1 MDGGRQIG
9 SWTMVALRGG
19 EGLWRGI
26 YAPTIVLLV
35 PHVEG
40 ICAPAI
46 VLLVLQALLVD
57 GHICL
62 LGIREPS
69 NVLGIRRHGWWG
81 REEGVDEKAYNVEDV
96 VEEMVRKE
104 NTE

>member
-26 YAPTIVLLV
+26 YAP
-35 PHVEG
+35 
-40 ICAPAI
+40 AI
-46 VLLVLQALLVD
+46 VLLVLLVLLVD

-69 NVLGIRRHGWWG
+69 NVLGIRRHSWWG
-81 REEGVDEKAYNVEDV
+81 REEGVDEKAYNAEEV
-96 VEEMVRKE
+96 VEERAKMVRG
-104 NTE
+104 

>member
-26 YAPTIVLLV
+26 YAP
-35 PHVEG
+35 
-40 ICAPAI
+40 AI
-46 VLLVLQALLVD
+46 VLLVLLVLLVD

-69 NVLGIRRHGWWG
+69 NVLGIRRHSWWG
-81 REEGVDEKAYNVEDV
+81 REEGVDEKAYNA
-96 VEEMVRKE
+96 EERVRKE

>member
-26 YAPTIVLLV
+26 YAP
-35 PHVEG
+35 
-40 ICAPAI
+40 AI
-46 VLLVLQALLVD
+46 VLLVLLVLLVD

-69 NVLGIRRHGWWG
+69 NVPGIRRQ
-81 REEGVDEKAYNVEDV
+81 RGVDEKAYNVYNAYNV
-96 VEEMVRKE
+96 LTKWLRRG
-104 NTE
+104 

>member
-26 YAPTIVLLV
+26 YAP
-35 PHVEG
+35 
-40 ICAPAI
+40 AI
-46 VLLVLQALLVD
+46 VLLVLLVLLVD

-69 NVLGIRRHGWWG
+69 NVPGIRRHSWWG
-81 REEGVDEKAYNVEDV
+81 REEGVDGKAYNVEDV
-96 VEEMVRKE
+96 VEERANMVRG
-104 NTE
+104 

>member
-1 MDGGRQIG
+1 
-9 SWTMVALRGG
+9 MVALRGG

-26 YAPTIVLLV
+26 YAPAIVLLV

-46 VLLVLQALLVD
+46 VLLVLLALLVD

-69 NVLGIRRHGWWG
+69 NVLGIRRHNWWG

-96 VEEMVRKE
+96 VEEMVGKG

>member
-1 MDGGRQIG
+1 
-9 SWTMVALRGG
+9 MVALRGG

-26 YAPTIVLLV
+26 YAP
-35 PHVEG
+35 
-40 ICAPAI
+40 AI
-46 VLLVLQALLVD
+46 VLLVLLVLLVD

-69 NVLGIRRHGWWG
+69 NVPRIRRHSWWG
-81 REEGVDEKAYNVEDV
+81 REEGVDEKAYSNVEDV
-96 VEEMVRKE
+96 VEERAKMVRRVRKE

>member
-26 YAPTIVLLV
+26 YAP
-35 PHVEG
+35 
-40 ICAPAI
+40 AI
-46 VLLVLQALLVD
+46 VLLVLLVLLVD

-69 NVLGIRRHGWWG
+69 NVPRIRRHSWWG

-96 VEEMVRKE
+96 VVERAKIVRG
-104 NTE
+104 

>member
-26 YAPTIVLLV
+26 YAP
-35 PHVEG
+35 
-40 ICAPAI
+40 AI
-46 VLLVLQALLVD
+46 VLLVLLVLLVD

-69 NVLGIRRHGWWG
+69 NVPGIRRHSWWG

-96 VEEMVRKE
+96 VEERAQMVRG
-104 NTE
+104 

>member
-26 YAPTIVLLV
+26 YAP
-35 PHVEG
+35 
-40 ICAPAI
+40 AI
-46 VLLVLQALLVD
+46 VLLVLLVLLVD

-69 NVLGIRRHGWWG
+69 NVPGIRRHSWWG
-81 REEGVDEKAYNVEDV
+81 REEGLTRRLTKLR
-96 VEEMVRKE
+96 MWLRRGQKW
-104 NTE
+104 

>member
-26 YAPTIVLLV
+26 YAP
-35 PHVEG
+35 
-40 ICAPAI
+40 AI
-46 VLLVLQALLVD
+46 VLLVLLVLLVD

-69 NVLGIRRHGWWG
+69 NVPGIRRHSWWG
-81 REEGVDEKAYNVEDV
+81 REEGVDEKAYNVYNAYNV
-96 VEEMVRKE
+96 LTKWLRRG
-104 NTE
+104 

>member
-26 YAPTIVLLV
+26 YAPVIVLVVLLV
-35 PHVEG
+35 
-40 ICAPAI
+40 
-46 VLLVLQALLVD
+46 LLVD

-69 NVLGIRRHGWWG
+69 NVPGIRRHSWWG
-81 REEGVDEKAYNVEDV
+81 REEGVDEKAYNVYNAYNV
-96 VEEMVRKE
+96 LTKWLRRG
-104 NTE
+104 

>member
-26 YAPTIVLLV
+26 YAP
-35 PHVEG
+35 
-40 ICAPAI
+40 AI
-46 VLLVLQALLVD
+46 VLLVLLVLLVD

-69 NVLGIRRHGWWG
+69 NVPRIRRHSWWG
-81 REEGVDEKAYNVEDV
+81 REEGLTRRLT
-96 VEEMVRKE
+96 MLRKWLRRGQKW
-104 NTE
+104 

>member
-26 YAPTIVLLV
+26 YAP
-35 PHVEG
+35 
-40 ICAPAI
+40 AI
-46 VLLVLQALLVD
+46 VLLVLLVLLVD

-69 NVLGIRRHGWWG
+69 NVPGIRRHSWWG
-81 REEGVDEKAYNVEDV
+81 REEGVDEKAYNVEERV
-96 VEEMVRKE
+96 GERAKMVRG
-104 NTE
+104 

>member
-19 EGLWRGI
+19 EGFWRGI
-26 YAPTIVLLV
+26 Y
-35 PHVEG
+35 
-40 ICAPAI
+40 APAI

-69 NVLGIRRHGWWG
+69 NVLGIRRHNWWG
-81 REEGVDEKAYNVEDV
+81 RDEGVDEKAYNVEDV
-96 VEEMVRKE
+96 VDEMVRKG

>member
-1 MDGGRQIG
+1 M
-9 SWTMVALRGG
+9 
-19 EGLWRGI
+19 EG
-26 YAPTIVLLV
+26 
-35 PHVEG
+35 H
-40 ICAPAI
+40 ICPCYI
-46 VLLVLQALLVD
+46 VLLVLLVLLVD

-69 NVLGIRRHGWWG
+69 NVPGIRRHSWWG

-96 VEEMVRKE
+96 VEERVRKE

>member
-26 YAPTIVLLV
+26 YAP
-35 PHVEG
+35 
-40 ICAPAI
+40 AI
-46 VLLVLQALLVD
+46 VLLVLLVLLVD

-69 NVLGIRRHGWWG
+69 NVPGIRRHSWWG
-81 REEGVDEKAYNVEDV
+81 REEGVDEKAYNVEEV
-96 VEEMVRKE
+96 VEERAKMVRG
-104 NTE
+104 

>member
-26 YAPTIVLLV
+26 YAP
-35 PHVEG
+35 
-40 ICAPAI
+40 AI
-46 VLLVLQALLVD
+46 VLLVLLVLLVD

-69 NVLGIRRHGWWG
+69 NVPGIRRHSWWG
-81 REEGVDEKAYNVEDV
+81 REEGVDEKAYNAEEV
-96 VEEMVRKE
+96 VEERAKMVRG
-104 NTE
+104 

>member
-26 YAPTIVLLV
+26 YAP
-35 PHVEG
+35 
-40 ICAPAI
+40 AI
-46 VLLVLQALLVD
+46 VLLVLLVLLVD

-69 NVLGIRRHGWWG
+69 NVLGIRRHSWWG

-96 VEEMVRKE
+96 VEEMVRKK

>member
-26 YAPTIVLLV
+26 YAP
-35 PHVEG
+35 
-40 ICAPAI
+40 AI
-46 VLLVLQALLVD
+46 VLLVLLVLLVD

-69 NVLGIRRHGWWG
+69 NVPGIRRHSWWG
-81 REEGVDEKAYNVEDV
+81 REEGLTRRLT
-96 VEEMVRKE
+96 MCTMR
-104 NTE
+104 TMCLQSG

>member
-26 YAPTIVLLV
+26 YAP
-35 PHVEG
+35 
-40 ICAPAI
+40 AI
-46 VLLVLQALLVD
+46 VLLVLLVLLVD

-69 NVLGIRRHGWWG
+69 NVPRIRRHSWWW
-81 REEGVDEKAYNVEDV
+81 REEGVDEKAYNAEEV
-96 VEEMVRKE
+96 VEERVRKE
-104 NTE
+104 DTE

>member
-19 EGLWRGI
+19 EGLWRGV
-26 YAPTIVLLV
+26 Y
-35 PHVEG
+35 
-40 ICAPAI
+40 APAI
-46 VLLVLQALLVD
+46 VLLVLLVLLVD

-69 NVLGIRRHGWWG
+69 NVPRIGRHIWWG

-96 VEEMVRKE
+96 VEERAKMVRG
-104 NTE
+104 

>member
-26 YAPTIVLLV
+26 N
-35 PHVEG
+35 
-40 ICAPAI
+40 APAI
-46 VLLVLQALLVD
+46 VLLVLLVLLVD

-69 NVLGIRRHGWWG
+69 NVPGIRRPS
-81 REEGVDEKAYNVEDV
+81 
-96 VEEMVRKE
+96 
-104 NTE
+104 

>member
-26 YAPTIVLLV
+26 YAP
-35 PHVEG
+35 
-40 ICAPAI
+40 AI
-46 VLLVLQALLVD
+46 VLLVLLVLLVD

-69 NVLGIRRHGWWG
+69 NVPGIRRHSWWG
-81 REEGVDEKAYNVEDV
+81 REEGVDEKAYNA
-96 VEEMVRKE
+96 EERVRKE

>member
-1 MDGGRQIG
+1 
-9 SWTMVALRGG
+9 MVALRGG

-26 YAPTIVLLV
+26 YAP
-35 PHVEG
+35 
-40 ICAPAI
+40 AI
-46 VLLVLQALLVD
+46 VLLELLVLLVD

-69 NVLGIRRHGWWG
+69 NVPGIRRHGWWG

-96 VEEMVRKE
+96 VEEMVRKG

>member
-26 YAPTIVLLV
+26 YAL
-35 PHVEG
+35 
-40 ICAPAI
+40 AI
-46 VLLVLQALLVD
+46 VLLVLLVLLVD

-69 NVLGIRRHGWWG
+69 NVPGIRRLVGERG
-81 REEGVDEKAYNVEDV
+81 GG
-96 VEEMVRKE
+96 
-104 NTE
+104 

>member
-26 YAPTIVLLV
+26 YAP
-35 PHVEG
+35 
-40 ICAPAI
+40 AI
-46 VLLVLQALLVD
+46 VLLVLLVLLVD

-69 NVLGIRRHGWWG
+69 NVPGIRRQRGG
-81 REEGVDEKAYNVEDV
+81 
-96 VEEMVRKE
+96 
-104 NTE
+104 

>member
-26 YAPTIVLLV
+26 YAP
-35 PHVEG
+35 
-40 ICAPAI
+40 AI
-46 VLLVLQALLVD
+46 VLLVLLVLLVD

-69 NVLGIRRHGWWG
+69 SVPRIRRHSWWG
-81 REEGVDEKAYNVEDV
+81 REEGVDEKAYNA
-96 VEEMVRKE
+96 EEVHDERAKMVRG
-104 NTE
+104 

>member
-1 MDGGRQIG
+1 
-9 SWTMVALRGG
+9 MVALRGG

-26 YAPTIVLLV
+26 YAP
-35 PHVEG
+35 
-40 ICAPAI
+40 AI
-46 VLLVLQALLVD
+46 VLLVLLVLLVD

-69 NVLGIRRHGWWG
+69 NVPGIRRQRRGLT
-81 REEGVDEKAYNVEDV
+81 RRLTMCKMRKCAYKV
-96 VEEMVRKE
+96 VEERVRKE

>member
-26 YAPTIVLLV
+26 YAP
-35 PHVEG
+35 
-40 ICAPAI
+40 AI
-46 VLLVLQALLVD
+46 VLLVLLVLLVD

-69 NVLGIRRHGWWG
+69 NVPGIRRHSWWG
-81 REEGVDEKAYNVEDV
+81 REEGVDEKAYNAVKV
-96 VEEMVRKE
+96 VEERVRKE

>member
-19 EGLWRGI
+19 EGLLRGI
-26 YAPTIVLLV
+26 YAPAIVLQVLLV
-35 PHVEG
+35 
-40 ICAPAI
+40 
-46 VLLVLQALLVD
+46 LLVD

-69 NVLGIRRHGWWG
+69 NVPGIRRHSWWG
-81 REEGVDEKAYNVEDV
+81 REEGVDEKAYNVEEV
-96 VEEMVRKE
+96 VEERAKMVRG
-104 NTE
+104 